1 MRDTCDPGEAYKL
14 LIKPTDGLVSRLIN
28 RKVSIRITCFIINHG
43 YRPSPNTI
51 TIIVS
56 IIGFITALIIPFN
69 PLIGGVLVEFTSII
83 DGVDGEIARLLGRTS
98 RFGAFLD
105 SMLDRFVDASI
116 IISSTIL
123 LIRQLDP
130 LYAIIVGELL
140 LFSSIIVSYLH
151 ARGEASLNTSLQLIG
166 YRLYAGRDSRLF
178 ILFLAL
184 IIINYF
190 FIASLTLLLFLI
202 IYQLAYV
209 VYKIIASH
217 KHYDARWS
225 S

>member
-1 MRDTCDPGEAYKL
+1 MRDTCDPREAYKL
-14 LIKPTDGLVSRLIN
+14 LVKPTDGLISRLIN
-28 RKVSIRITCFIINHG
+28 RRVSIRITCFIINHG
-43 YRPSPNTI
+43 YKPSPNTV
-51 TIIVS
+51 TVIVS
-56 IIGFITALIIPFN
+56 LIGFITALIIPFN
-69 PLIGGVLVEFTSII
+69 PLIGGILVEFTSII

-116 IISSTIL
+116 IISTTIL
-123 LIRQLDP
+123 LLRQLDP
-130 LYAIIVGELL
+130 LWVIIIGELL

-184 IIINYF
+184 VLINYCF
-190 FIASLTLLLFLI
+190 TASLTLLLFLI
-202 IYQLAYV
+202 IYQLIYV
-209 VYKIIASH
+209 IYKIIASH
-217 KHYDARWS
+217 KYYGGR
-225 S
+225 